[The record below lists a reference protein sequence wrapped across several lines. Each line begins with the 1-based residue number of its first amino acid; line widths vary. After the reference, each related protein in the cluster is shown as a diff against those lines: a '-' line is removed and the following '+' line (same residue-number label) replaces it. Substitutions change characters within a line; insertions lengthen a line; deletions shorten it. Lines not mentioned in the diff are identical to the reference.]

1 MPASSHWPRRFLSDS
16 VALIAAILAQVEQL
30 EDSSREFCLDPGLAA
45 LIFQGMA
52 CETGM

>member
-1 MPASSHWPRRFLSDS
+1 MLWSL
-16 VALIAAILAQVEQL
+16 ALAFEYWLAQVEQL